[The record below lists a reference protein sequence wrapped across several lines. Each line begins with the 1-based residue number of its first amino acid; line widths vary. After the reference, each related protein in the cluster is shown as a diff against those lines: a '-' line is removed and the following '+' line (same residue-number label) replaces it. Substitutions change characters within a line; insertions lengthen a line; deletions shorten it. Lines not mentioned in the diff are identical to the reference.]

1 MSSNEHSRLE
11 YIYQEYTRLSDK
23 CEDFIQGTY
32 DDFKLLGA
40 TGAIV
45 IVWKPLSEAILP
57 TNSPLNSGLITFLGF
72 LSLLTIMGLIALV
85 NLIKQSYAWYF
96 VHHLQAY
103 EQEIRTILCEAE
115 TSQIFSFNLDKAK
128 PKFVT
133 ASYRL
138 AYRAFAIV
146 FTTIVTLLPCIVL
159 LQVNALYAFLYGAIT
174 LLGFTLYL
182 QIFRRVMKQYS
193 TLRLL

>member
-1 MSSNEHSRLE
+1 MSSDEHSRLE
-11 YIYQEYTRLSDK
+11 YVYQEYTRLSDK

-45 IVWKPLSEAILP
+45 IIWKPLSEVILP
-57 TNSPLNSGLITFLGF
+57 SNSTLKADLLTFLGF
-72 LSLLTIMGLIALV
+72 LSLLTVMGLIALV
-85 NLIKQSYAWYF
+85 NLIKQSYSWYL

-103 EQEIRTILCEAE
+103 EREIRTTLCEAE

-138 AYRAFAIV
+138 AFRAFAIA

-159 LQVNALYAFLYGAIT
+159 LQLNMLYAFLYGAIT

-182 QIFRRVMKQYS
+182 QIFRRIMKQYS
-193 TLRLL
+193 TVRLF

>member
-1 MSSNEHSRLE
+1 MTSEENSRLE
-11 YIYQEYTRLSDK
+11 YLYQEYKRLSDK
-23 CEDFIQGTY
+23 CEDFINSTY

-40 TGAIV
+40 TGAVV
-45 IVWKPLSEAILP
+45 IVWKPISEAILP
-57 TNSPLNSGLITFLGF
+57 TSSTLNSGLLTFLGF

-103 EQEIRTILCEAE
+103 EREIRAVLGEAE

-128 PKFVT
+128 PKFIT

-138 AYRAFAIV
+138 AYRTFAIT
-146 FTTIVTLLPCIVL
+146 FTAIVTLLPCVVL
-159 LQVNALYAFLYGAIT
+159 LQVNRLYAFFYGAIT

-193 TLRLL
+193 TVRLL

>member
-1 MSSNEHSRLE
+1 MSSDEHSRLE
-11 YIYQEYTRLSDK
+11 YVYQEYTRLSDR

-32 DDFKLLGA
+32 DDFKLLGV

-45 IVWKPLSEAILP
+45 IIWKSLSEVILP
-57 TNSPLNSGLITFLGF
+57 SNSTLKADLLTFLGF
-72 LSLLTIMGLIALV
+72 LSLLTVMGLIALV
-85 NLIKQSYAWYF
+85 NLIKQSYSWYF

-103 EQEIRTILCEAE
+103 EREIRTTLCEAE

-138 AYRAFAIV
+138 AFRAFAIA

-159 LQVNALYAFLYGAIT
+159 LQLNMLYAFLYGAIT

-182 QIFRRVMKQYS
+182 QIFRRIMKQYS
-193 TLRLL
+193 TVRLF

>member
-1 MSSNEHSRLE
+1 
-11 YIYQEYTRLSDK
+11 
-23 CEDFIQGTY
+23 
-32 DDFKLLGA
+32 
-40 TGAIV
+40 
-45 IVWKPLSEAILP
+45 
-57 TNSPLNSGLITFLGF
+57 
-72 LSLLTIMGLIALV
+72 MGLIALV

-103 EQEIRTILCEAE
+103 EREIRTTLCEAE
-115 TSQIFSFNLDKAK
+115 TSEIFSFNLDKAK

-159 LQVNALYAFLYGAIT
+159 LQINMLYAFLYGAIT

-193 TLRLL
+193 AVRLL